1 MPLFVNVTTYNNV
14 LLINQYSKL
23 IFYVIL
29 CLYLRVKDPSS
40 SLSHYI
46 STLVLLLPGR
56 DLYFNYLFFLL
67 SPKVSKGDGNSTYLS
82 YHL

>member
-1 MPLFVNVTTYNNV
+1 MPLFVNVTTYSNV

-29 CLYLRVKDPSS
+29 CLYLRVKDPSL

-46 STLVLLLPGR
+46 STLVLLLHDR
-56 DLYFNYLFFLL
+56 DLYLNYLFFIA
-67 SPKVSKGDGNSTYLS
+67 KYKG
-82 YHL
+82 